1 MKFPDVLIKYNY
13 IYDLGFL
20 FHWIQ
25 IKWKGFNIWPDD
37 DGIEIKGIDDESRI
51 IEKFNIWP
59 DDDGIETPSEIPI
72 PPKQNVQHLTGRQR
86 DWAPDGDRD

>member
-37 DGIEIKGIDDESRI
+37 DGIETFFSEKGIR
-51 IEKFNIWP
+51 EKENAVPGHCSHVGFNQI
-59 DDDGIETPSEIPI
+59 TR
-72 PPKQNVQHLTGRQR
+72 KFR
-86 DWAPDGDRD
+86 